1 MILSTYILALPHQMQ
16 GEGEESE
23 ATNHAM
29 QTPHLMRTPARTR
42 HSPQFGNQHFERSSL
57 RKSVYFIAMSQ
68 RITLPSYLRL
78 TKDSLWLSRPCPMQA
93 RRQFSA
99 YQKLNAGARMTMRE
113 QQMPARPSM
122 ATAQKMNMKDMR
134 KQDIPEEMGMVR
146 SMLPSTMPYHLKTNT
161 NGIT

>member
-1 MILSTYILALPHQMQ
+1 
-16 GEGEESE
+16 
-23 ATNHAM
+23 
-29 QTPHLMRTPARTR
+29 
-42 HSPQFGNQHFERSSL
+42 
-57 RKSVYFIAMSQ
+57 
-68 RITLPSYLRL
+68 
-78 TKDSLWLSRPCPMQA
+78 
-93 RRQFSA
+93 
-99 YQKLNAGARMTMRE
+99 MTMRE